1 MAASLRMFRRQQFP
15 REAQQIRIAARPST
29 SLRIDPGTSPVGFDR
44 HAGRSSKPSAVSV
57 RKGGRALDREK
68 APVIVESYARPD
80 RSGSSGLSTA
90 RTSPRT
96 ALSTRV
102 CVQIKKALVSSCR
115 QPPDRIQKHS
125 AFAVSAAICLRPSPA
140 GIPLAAC
147 GSQERCELAHES
159 APHES
164 SATAR
169 FCDPPV
175 TRLNPPLPFT
185 HSNGC
190 SGSTPAVARV

>member
-57 RKGGRALDREK
+57 RRGGRALDREK
-68 APVIVESYARPD
+68 APVIGESYARPD

-102 CVQIKKALVSSCR
+102 CVQSRRRWFHLVDNR
-115 QPPDRIQKHS
+115 QTASKNHS

-140 GIPLAAC
+140 GIPFAAC

-159 APHES
+159 APHDTIISLQTGFS
-164 SATAR
+164 SYEHGEDKR
-169 FCDPPV
+169 
-175 TRLNPPLPFT
+175 
-185 HSNGC
+185 
-190 SGSTPAVARV
+190 

>member
-57 RKGGRALDREK
+57 RRGGRALDREK
-68 APVIVESYARPD
+68 APVIGESYARPD

-102 CVQIKKALVSSCR
+102 CVQSRRRWFHLVDNRQTASKITAHSPFRPRYAYAHLRLGFRSLLAEARSDANSPTNRLRMKLISLQTGFSSYEHGEDKR
-115 QPPDRIQKHS
+115 
-125 AFAVSAAICLRPSPA
+125 
-140 GIPLAAC
+140 
-147 GSQERCELAHES
+147 
-159 APHES
+159 
-164 SATAR
+164 
-169 FCDPPV
+169 
-175 TRLNPPLPFT
+175 
-185 HSNGC
+185 
-190 SGSTPAVARV
+190 